1 MELRHLRYF
10 VAVAELENVS
20 RAALKLHVSQP
31 ALSAQIRD
39 LEDELGFDLLE
50 RTPKSVRLTI
60 AGRVFL
66 DQARAVLEHVDL
78 AVKSARAAAT
88 GGETELHVGYLG
100 TPTAHL
106 LPAILR
112 AFQKSMPNVQV
123 RLHEQ
128 SNEQNLRRLRERQ
141 VDLAFVVRTSNSP
154 PLAKLAFEPLA
165 QMHPRLAVAP
175 DHQLARRRSVSL
187 GEAVRERFVAFVR
200 EDFSGYHEQL
210 AAVFAKVK
218 GKPRIV
224 EECDSFSSFI
234 SAIEAGTGVALVSD
248 AFAYSAGERVKVLRF
263 SPEPK
268 PATLGVAARE
278 GKLSSAAEQFW
289 RCAKQVASQK

>member
-100 TPTAHL
+100 TPIAHL

-112 AFQKSMPNVQV
+112 VFQKSMPNVQV

-141 VDLAFVVRTSNSP
+141 VDLAFVVRPRTRRRSRNL
-154 PLAKLAFEPLA
+154 PLSLWRKCT
-165 QMHPRLAVAP
+165 RVSP

-248 AFAYSAGERVKVLRF
+248 AFAYSAGERVKMLRF

-268 PATLGVAARE
+268 PATLGIAARE

>member
-66 DQARAVLEHVDL
+66 DQTRAVLEHVDL
-78 AVKSARAAAT
+78 AVKSARAAVT

-141 VDLAFVVRTSNSP
+141 LDLAFVVRTSNSP
-154 PLAKLAFEPLA
+154 PSSRRSKANRASSRNATASPVSSQRLKLELASRSFRTRLRIGRRTRESAAIQPGTETGDARHCRTRRQTFISRRTILALCKTSRFAKIVAPLLVPKFQPKYANGFTFERRDSRRPLRAIKTTFQLAF
-165 QMHPRLAVAP
+165 RS
-175 DHQLARRRSVSL
+175 ARILRCECQCVVSR
-187 GEAVRERFVAFVR
+187 G
-200 EDFSGYHEQL
+200 
-210 AAVFAKVK
+210 
-218 GKPRIV
+218 
-224 EECDSFSSFI
+224 
-234 SAIEAGTGVALVSD
+234 
-248 AFAYSAGERVKVLRF
+248 
-263 SPEPK
+263 
-268 PATLGVAARE
+268 
-278 GKLSSAAEQFW
+278 
-289 RCAKQVASQK
+289 